1 MKKIK
6 KIKSE
11 RKELSGKVNS
21 KLNFI
26 SICQQPVTLLKLVSS
41 NSSNQSQMLPK
52 LETYSQLPEI
62 MKTNNADFLS
72 IPLTNMLFQS
82 TPTKEM
88 THIIVFLLKV
98 LLKEFGNFVPMLTLV
113 ESQFLKLLN
122 GIKNSKRPMLSLV
135 KMVKEFWVLLSIIF
149 LKKNILKISSL
160 ILKRKTSNLSNNAS
174 SVFFHLLILQ
184 EMLFLMLS

>member
-41 NSSNQSQMLPK
+41 SSSNQSQMLPK

-62 MKTNNADFLS
+62 MKTNNVDFLS

-82 TPTKEM
+82 TLTKEM
-88 THIIVFLLKV
+88 THIIVFSRKV
-98 LLKEFGNFVPMLTLV
+98 LLKEFGNFVPMSTLV

-122 GIKNSKRPMLSLV
+122 GIINSKKLMLNLV
-135 KMVKEFWVLLSIIF
+135 KMVKEF
-149 LKKNILKISSL
+149 
-160 ILKRKTSNLSNNAS
+160 
-174 SVFFHLLILQ
+174 
-184 EMLFLMLS
+184 

>member
-41 NSSNQSQMLPK
+41 SSSNQSQMLPK

-72 IPLTNMLFQS
+72 TPLTNMLFQS
-82 TPTKEM
+82 TLTKEM
-88 THIIVFLLKV
+88 THIIVFSLKV
-98 LLKEFGNFVPMLTLV
+98 LLKEFGNFVPMSTLV

-122 GIKNSKRPMLSLV
+122 GITNSKKLMLNLV
-135 KMVKEFWVLLSIIF
+135 KMVKEF
-149 LKKNILKISSL
+149 
-160 ILKRKTSNLSNNAS
+160 
-174 SVFFHLLILQ
+174 
-184 EMLFLMLS
+184 

>member
-41 NSSNQSQMLPK
+41 SSSNQSQMLPK

-82 TPTKEM
+82 TLTKEM
-88 THIIVFLLKV
+88 THIIVFSLKE
-98 LLKEFGNFVPMLTLV
+98 LLKEFGNFVPMSMLV

-122 GIKNSKRPMLSLV
+122 GITNSKKPMLSLV

-174 SVFFHLLILQ
+174 SVFSHLLIHQ
-184 EMLFLMLS
+184 EMLFLMRS